1 MWLWFH
7 TIPDEIGPMELK
19 SKEFVDVVENLLS
32 TAEKVIVVLH
42 QNLEHTLTDKFRKK
56 IQYFD
61 QHRSGKQGRA
71 YLNIAL

>member
-7 TIPDEIGPMELK
+7 TIPDEIGPMELE
-19 SKEFVDVVENLLS
+19 SKEFVEVVENLLS

-56 IQYFD
+56 SSTLI
-61 QHRSGKQGRA
+61 
-71 YLNIAL
+71 NINLENRGGLTQT

>member
-7 TIPDEIGPMELK
+7 TIPDEIGPMELE

-42 QNLEHTLTDKFRKK
+42 QN
-56 IQYFD
+56 
-61 QHRSGKQGRA
+61 
-71 YLNIAL
+71 

>member
-7 TIPDEIGPMELK
+7 TIPDEIGPMELE
-19 SKEFVDVVENLLS
+19 SKEFVEVVENFLS

-56 IQYFD
+56 SSTLI
-61 QHRSGKQGRA
+61 
-71 YLNIAL
+71 NINLENRGGLTQT